1 MRFWLGY
8 KLFIRYVSFE
18 IGRSGT
24 VDLLLAARN
33 VKFLK
38 YNDNLN
44 VYIVNID
51 VQLYRGGLSLT
62 LEKCKTKSGI

>member
-1 MRFWLGY
+1 MRSWLGY
-8 KLFIRYVSFE
+8 KLFIRYISFE

-24 VDLLLAARN
+24 VDILLAARN
-33 VKFLK
+33 VKFFK
-38 YNDNLN
+38 YNDNFN

-51 VQLYRGGLSLT
+51 IQLYRGRLSLT